1 MGSALCTQKHST
13 QTSLFI
19 TGSLKHNSMS
29 DFSNTIPD
37 DNYSHISYLIPQ
49 KLLNVVTSPYSYIF
63 SLWQTKGTTTN
74 KQKLDQ
80 SPESK
85 KGLRCWGKHWYLL
98 QQPSRKNTKVIFAS
112 CIFST
117 SQIIIHIMNTSST
130 ASLPPFLNLTQPLRQ
145 HHMFWT
151 VHTEMQK
158 EGLQE
163 QPPFRVQ
170 TAALAALQWPNR
182 GRQPYCQL
190 PNWIC
195 CYAIGGKTGRR
206 HCEKPARAAAYSTL
220 PNLLFP
226 SGTRKKPW
234 DFPRALLTFHMCNS
248 AVS

>member
-13 QTSLFI
+13 QTSLSI
-19 TGSLKHNSMS
+19 TGSLKHHSMS

-49 KLLNVVTSPYSYIF
+49 KLLHVVTSPYSYFF

-74 KQKLDQ
+74 KQTLDR
-80 SPESK
+80 SPERK

-112 CIFST
+112 CISST

-130 ASLPPFLNLTQPLRQ
+130 ASPRTPPPRTSHNHLDSSICFGLCTQKCKMRGCRSSLLSESRQ
-145 HHMFWT
+145 
-151 VHTEMQK
+151 
-158 EGLQE
+158 
-163 QPPFRVQ
+163 
-170 TAALAALQWPNR
+170 AALAALQWPNR

-206 HCEKPARAAAYSTL
+206 HC
-220 PNLLFP
+220 
-226 SGTRKKPW
+226 
-234 DFPRALLTFHMCNS
+234 
-248 AVS
+248 